1 MAHINYHHLRYFWV
15 IANETSL
22 TQAAERLHV
31 SQSALSIQVR
41 KLEDSLG
48 QRLFDRENKR
58 LVLTEAGRIALDY
71 AQTIFQTGDELLNTL
86 KHRPSGNRQTL
97 RIGAVATL
105 SRNFQLQLLRPLIDR
120 PDLDLIVRSGS
131 LAELLTQLQAHTLDL
146 ILSNSPVRRDAET
159 GWHSHLLDAQSVSLV
174 SRYVPG
180 QTQFR
185 FPEDLSSTPLLLPT
199 LESDIRAAF
208 DLLLDQ
214 AGIHP
219 IIAAEVDDMA
229 MLRLLARESEG
240 VTLVPRVV
248 VQDELQA
255 GILVER
261 HRIAQ
266 IKESFYAITPSR
278 RFPNPLI
285 RELVLQMKAAPKTV
299 SATAES

>member
-15 IANETSL
+15 IANESSL
-22 TQAAERLHV
+22 TRAAERLHV

-48 QRLFDRENKR
+48 QRLFDRENRR

-71 AQTIFQTGDELLNTL
+71 AQTIFQAGDELLNTL
-86 KHRPSGNRQTL
+86 KNRPSGNRQAV

-105 SRNFQLQLLRPLIDR
+105 SRNFQLQLLKPLIGR
-120 PDLDLIVRSGS
+120 PGLDLIVRSGS
-131 LAELLTQLQAHTLDL
+131 LAELLAQLQAHTIDL
-146 ILSNSPVRRDAET
+146 VLSNFPVRRDAET
-159 GWHSHLLDAQSVSLV
+159 GWHSHLLDVQPVSLV
-174 SRYVPG
+174 G
-180 QTQFR
+180 QWKAGQECFR
-185 FPEDLSSTPLLLPT
+185 FPEDLRTTPLLLPT

-214 AGIHP
+214 AGIRP

-255 GILVER
+255 GVLVER
-261 HRIAQ
+261 HRVAQ

-278 RFPNPLI
+278 RFPNPLV
-285 RELVLQMKAAPKTV
+285 RELVLHMKAAPETL
-299 SATAES
+299 SAETEP